1 MSKQIPCTIGGYN
14 GYSQNKI
21 YESFLSETNAPKQ
34 TEQLIKTVY
43 HNNHVLI
50 NGDLTVI
57 GGIFNPSDKN
67 SKENIRYL
75 DCSKNSDICENLLN
89 LSPIQFNY
97 INDAEKKPHFGF
109 IAQEVEEHFPEIVNE
124 IQDRIHN
131 TPIKTVNYSEF
142 IPLLVLTVQDMQSK
156 ITKLMNSNELLVDY
170 YHNSLRIHNRM
181 NLEITDLKQKLNEL
195 KYKINK

>member
-14 GYSQNKI
+14 GYSQTKI
-21 YESFLSETNAPKQ
+21 YESFLSETNPTPQ
-34 TEQLIKTVY
+34 GEQSVKTIY

-50 NGDLTVI
+50 NGDLTVM
-57 GGIFNPSDKN
+57 GGLFNPSDKN
-67 SKENIRYL
+67 IKENIQYL
-75 DCSKNSDICENLLN
+75 DCSKNSDICETLLN

-97 INDAEKKPHFGF
+97 INDTEKKPHFGF

-156 ITKLMNSNELLVDY
+156 ITKLMNSNELLVDFY
-170 YHNSLRIHNRM
+170 YNSLRIHNK
-181 NLEITDLKQKLNEL
+181 NNVEISDLKQQVNEL
-195 KYKINK
+195 KYKIRK